1 MITKE
6 DFLPV
11 DLPKAIEHY
20 KCCKTCLH
28 LVETELELGQLNMAE
43 MRMIDF
49 NRSLAELKRL
59 KERKIQQDRINAMI
73 CELIEKGIDIHKIMF
88 LGGQQ
93 NG

>member
-6 DFLPV
+6 DFLPA
-11 DLPKAIEHY
+11 DLQKAIEHY
-20 KCCKTCLH
+20 KCCKTCLK
-28 LVETELELGQLNMAE
+28 LAETELELGQLNMSE

-73 CELIEKGIDIHKIMF
+73 CELIEKGIDIHKIIF
-88 LGGQQ
+88 LGGH
-93 NG
+93 